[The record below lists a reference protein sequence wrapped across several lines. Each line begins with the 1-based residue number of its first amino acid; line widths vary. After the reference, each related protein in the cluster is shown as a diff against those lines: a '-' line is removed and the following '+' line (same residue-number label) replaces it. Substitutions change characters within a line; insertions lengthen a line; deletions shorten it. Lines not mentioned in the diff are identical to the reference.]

1 MTNPTIALA
10 DLAEK
15 GADVDVL
22 RQMVQFMAQ
31 RLMEPDVDGHCDAG
45 CDEKTPEQVNSRSG
59 YRESPKSQHPEPAVV
74 EYPLMAGCR
83 STHQPLA

>member
-22 RQMVQFMAQ
+22 RQMVQFMAE

-59 YRESPKSQHPEPAVV
+59 LPRISKIAAPRTGRCRIPAH
-74 EYPLMAGCR
+74 GR
-83 STHQPLA
+83 FR